1 MTDPRE
7 QIKSILK
14 QGKMTGSWMII
25 GPYGVGKKAFAESLC
40 AFLLTGNWEQK
51 LDFHPDIKWVE
62 RSLTEEEKKETVKA
76 ILAGK
81 EVATTDEG
89 RARKK
94 EITVD
99 DIRDSLKFLSFKSS
113 GSGLRILIINLADEM
128 NENAANA
135 LLKMLEEPHPNTLIL
150 LLCQNTG
157 RLLPT
162 IRSRCRKIILRPL
175 SFDKICEQIRQ
186 IFPDCK
192 DVELIASLCD
202 GSIGL
207 AKDIIEN
214 NGIELYQN
222 ILSLCVPASQL
233 NIEKLCLFTDMM
245 QKNDRAYALMKI
257 FVLNIINE
265 QAKKEARSGTI
276 QAEQWTDLYQEAT
289 ETFRQI
295 DSLYLDKKQF
305 IMKLFLKIAEEIK

>member
-1 MTDPRE
+1 MTDPKE

-25 GPYGVGKKAFAESLC
+25 GPYGVGKKAFAKSLC
-40 AFLLTGNWEQK
+40 AFLLTGNWDYK

-81 EVATTDEG
+81 EVSTSDEG

-99 DIRDSLKFLSFKSS
+99 DIRDALKFLSLKSS
-113 GSGLRILIINLADEM
+113 GKNLRILIVNLADEM

-135 LLKMLEEPHPNTLIL
+135 LLKMLEEPYPNTLIL

-162 IRSRCRKIILRPL
+162 IRSRCRKIMLRPL
-175 SFDKICEQIRQ
+175 PFDEICEQIRRE
-186 IFPDCK
+186 FPNCK
-192 DVELIASLCD
+192 DVELIGALCD

-214 NGIELYQN
+214 QGIELYQTV
-222 ILSLCVPASQL
+222 LSLCVPAGQL
-233 NIEKLCLFTDMM
+233 NIEKLSLFADMM
-245 QKNDRAYALMKI
+245 QKDDTAYALMKI
-257 FVLNIINE
+257 FVLNVINE
-265 QAKKEARSGTI
+265 QAKKEAKAGTL

-289 ETFRQI
+289 QTFRQI
-295 DSLYLDKKQF
+295 DTLYLDKKQF

>member
-1 MTDPRE
+1 MTDPKE
-7 QIKSILK
+7 QINAILK
-14 QGKMTGSWMII
+14 QGKMTGSWMVI
-25 GPYGVGKKAFAESLC
+25 GPYGVGKKAFTKSLC
-40 AFLLTGNWEQK
+40 SFLLTGNWEQK

-81 EVATTDEG
+81 EVSLSDEG

-99 DIRDSLKFLSFKSS
+99 DIRDALKFLSLKSS
-113 GSGLRILIINLADEM
+113 GSGLRILIVNLADEM

-135 LLKMLEEPHPNTLIL
+135 LLKRLEEPYPNTLIL

-162 IRSRCRKIILRPL
+162 IRSRCRKIMLRPL
-175 SFDKICEQIRQ
+175 PFDTICNQIRQ
-186 IFPDCK
+186 NFPACK
-192 DVELIASLCD
+192 DVELIATLCD

-233 NIEKLCLFTDMM
+233 NIEKLSLFADMI
-245 QKNDRAYALMKI
+245 QKDDRAYALMKV

-265 QAKKEARSGTI
+265 QAKKEAKAGTML
-276 QAEQWTDLYQEAT
+276 AEYWTDLYQEAT
-289 ETFRQI
+289 QIFRQI
-295 DSLYLDKKQF
+295 DTLYLDKKQF
-305 IMKLFLKIAEEIK
+305 IMKLFLQIADDIK

>member
-1 MTDPRE
+1 MTDPKE

-25 GPYGVGKKAFAESLC
+25 GPYGVGKKAFAENLC
-40 AFLLTGNWEQK
+40 SFLLTGNWEHK
-51 LDFHPDIKWVE
+51 LDFHPDVKWVE

-81 EVATTDEG
+81 EVSQSDEG

-99 DIRDSLKFLSFKSS
+99 DIRDALKFLSLKSS

-128 NENAANA
+128 NENASNA
-135 LLKMLEEPHPNTLIL
+135 LLKMLEEPYPNTLIL

-162 IRSRCRKIILRPL
+162 IRSRCRKIMLRPL
-175 SFDKICEQIRQ
+175 PLDTICNQIRQ
-186 IFPDCK
+186 NFPACK
-192 DVELIASLCD
+192 DVELIATLCD

-222 ILSLCVPASQL
+222 VLSLCVSASQL
-233 NIEKLCLFTDMM
+233 NIEKLSLFADMI
-245 QKNDRAYALMKI
+245 QKDDRAYALMKVFI
-257 FVLNIINE
+257 LNIINE
-265 QAKKEARSGTI
+265 QAKKEAKAGMI
-276 QAEQWTDLYQEAT
+276 LAEHWTDLYQEAAQI
-289 ETFRQI
+289 FRQI
-295 DSLYLDKKQF
+295 DTLYLDKKQF
-305 IMKLFLKIAEEIK
+305 IMKLFLQIADDIK

>member
-1 MTDPRE
+1 MTDPKE

-25 GPYGVGKKAFAESLC
+25 GPYGVGKKAFAENLC
-40 AFLLTGNWEQK
+40 SFLLTGNWEHK
-51 LDFHPDIKWVE
+51 LDFHPDVKWVE

-81 EVATTDEG
+81 EVSQSDEG

-99 DIRDSLKFLSFKSS
+99 DIRDALKFLSLKSS

-128 NENAANA
+128 NENASNA
-135 LLKMLEEPHPNTLIL
+135 LLKMLEEPYPNTLIL

-162 IRSRCRKIILRPL
+162 IRSRCRKIMLRPL
-175 SFDKICEQIRQ
+175 PLDTICNQIRQ
-186 IFPDCK
+186 NFPDCK
-192 DVELIASLCD
+192 DVELIATLCD

-222 ILSLCVPASQL
+222 VLSLCVPSNQL
-233 NIEKLCLFTDMM
+233 NIEKLILFADMI
-245 QKNDRAYALMKI
+245 QKDEKAYALMKV
-257 FVLNIINE
+257 FVLNLINE
-265 QAKKEARSGTI
+265 QAKKEAKAGTI
-276 QAEQWTDLYQEAT
+276 LAEHWTDLYQET
-289 ETFRQI
+289 TQIFRQI
-295 DSLYLDKKQF
+295 DTLYLDKKQF
-305 IMKLFLKIAEEIK
+305 IMKLFLQIAEDIK

>member
-1 MTDPRE
+1 MTDPKE
-7 QIKSILK
+7 QINAILK

-40 AFLLTGNWEQK
+40 SFLLTGNWEQK
-51 LDFHPDIKWVE
+51 LDFHPDVKWVE

-81 EVATTDEG
+81 EVSQSDEG
-89 RARKK
+89 RAKKK

-99 DIRDSLKFLSFKSS
+99 DIRDALKFLSLKSS
-113 GSGLRILIINLADEM
+113 GSGLRILIVNLADEM

-135 LLKMLEEPHPNTLIL
+135 LLKMLEEPYPNTLIL

-162 IRSRCRKIILRPL
+162 IRSRCRKIMLRPL
-175 SFDKICEQIRQ
+175 PFDTICNQIRQ
-186 IFPDCK
+186 NFPACK
-192 DVELIASLCD
+192 DVELIATLCD
-202 GSIGL
+202 GSMGL

-222 ILSLCVPASQL
+222 VLSLCVPSNQL
-233 NIEKLCLFTDMM
+233 NIEKLSLFADMI
-245 QKNDRAYALMKI
+245 QKDDRAYALMKV

-265 QAKKEARSGTI
+265 QAKKEARAGTML
-276 QAEQWTDLYQEAT
+276 AEHWTDLYQEAAQI
-289 ETFRQI
+289 FRQI
-295 DSLYLDKKQF
+295 DTLYLDKKQF
-305 IMKLFLKIAEEIK
+305 IMKLFLQIADDIK

>member
-1 MTDPRE
+1 MTDPKE

-14 QGKMTGSWMII
+14 KGKMTGSWMII

-40 AFLLTGNWEQK
+40 AFLLTGNWERK
-51 LDFHPDIKWVE
+51 LNFHPDVKWVE

-81 EVATTDEG
+81 EVATSDAE
-89 RARKK
+89 RAKKK

-99 DIRDSLKFLSFKSS
+99 DIREALRFLSLKSS
-113 GSGLRILIINLADEM
+113 GTGLRILIVNLADEM

-135 LLKMLEEPHPNTLIL
+135 ILKMLEEPSPNTLIL

-175 SFDKICEQIRQ
+175 SFEKMCEQIRQ
-186 IFPDCK
+186 QYPTCK

-222 ILSLCVPASQL
+222 ILSLCVPSNHL
-233 NIEKLCLFTDMM
+233 NIEKLSLFADMI
-245 QKNDRAYALMKI
+245 QKDDRAYALMKI

-265 QAKKEARSGTI
+265 RAKKEARIGMM
-276 QAEQWTDLYQEAT
+276 QAEVWTDLYQEVT
-289 ETFRQI
+289 EIFRQI
-295 DSLYLDKKQF
+295 DTLYLDKKQF
-305 IMKLFLKIAEEIK
+305 IMKFFLKIAEEIK

>member
-1 MTDPRE
+1 MTDPKE
-7 QIKSILK
+7 QINSILK

-25 GPYGVGKKAFAESLC
+25 GPYGVGKKAFAKSLC

-81 EVATTDEG
+81 EVSQSDEN

-99 DIRDSLKFLSFKSS
+99 DIRDALKFLSLKSS
-113 GSGLRILIINLADEM
+113 GSKLRILIVNLADEM

-135 LLKMLEEPHPNTLIL
+135 LLKMLEEPYPNTLIL

-175 SFDKICEQIRQ
+175 PFDAICNQIRQ
-186 IFPDCK
+186 NFPTCK
-192 DVELIASLCD
+192 DIELVASLCD

-214 NGIELYQN
+214 QGIELYQN
-222 ILSLCVPASQL
+222 ILSLCTPISQL
-233 NIEKLCLFTDMM
+233 NIEKLSLFADMI
-245 QKNDRAYALMKI
+245 QKDDKSYALMKV
-257 FVLNIINE
+257 FVLNIMTE
-265 QAKKEARSGTI
+265 QAKKEAKAGTI
-276 QAEQWTDLYQEAT
+276 LAERWTGLYQDAT
-289 ETFRQI
+289 QIFRQI
-295 DSLYLDKKQF
+295 DTLYLDKKQF
-305 IMKLFLKIAEEIK
+305 IMKLFLQIAEDIK

>member
-1 MTDPRE
+1 MTDPKE
-7 QIKSILK
+7 QINAILK

-40 AFLLTGNWEQK
+40 SFLLTGNWEQK
-51 LDFHPDIKWVE
+51 LDFHPDVKWVE

-81 EVATTDEG
+81 EVSQSDEG

-99 DIRDSLKFLSFKSS
+99 DIRDALKFLSLKSS
-113 GSGLRILIINLADEM
+113 GSGLRILIVNLADEM

-135 LLKMLEEPHPNTLIL
+135 LLKMLEEPYPNTLIL

-175 SFDKICEQIRQ
+175 PFDTICNQIRQ
-186 IFPDCK
+186 NFPACK
-192 DVELIASLCD
+192 DVELIATLCD

-222 ILSLCVPASQL
+222 VLSLCVPASQL
-233 NIEKLCLFTDMM
+233 NIEKLSLFADMI
-245 QKNDRAYALMKI
+245 QKDDRAYALMKVFI
-257 FVLNIINE
+257 LNIINE
-265 QAKKEARSGTI
+265 QAKKEAKAGMI
-276 QAEQWTDLYQEAT
+276 LAEHWTDLYQEAAQI
-289 ETFRQI
+289 FRQI
-295 DSLYLDKKQF
+295 DTLYLDKKQF
-305 IMKLFLKIAEEIK
+305 IMKLFLQIADDIK

>member
-1 MTDPRE
+1 MTDPKE
-7 QIKSILK
+7 QINAILK
-14 QGKMTGSWMII
+14 QRKMTGSWMII

-40 AFLLTGNWEQK
+40 SFLLTGNWEQK
-51 LDFHPDIKWVE
+51 LDFHPDVKWVE

-81 EVATTDEG
+81 EVSQSDEG

-99 DIRDSLKFLSFKSS
+99 DIRDALKFLSLKSS
-113 GSGLRILIINLADEM
+113 GSGLRILIVNLADEM

-135 LLKMLEEPHPNTLIL
+135 LLKMLEEPYPNTLIL

-162 IRSRCRKIILRPL
+162 IRSRCRKIMLRPL
-175 SFDKICEQIRQ
+175 PFDTICNQIRQ
-186 IFPDCK
+186 NFPACK
-192 DVELIASLCD
+192 DVELIATLCD

-222 ILSLCVPASQL
+222 VLSLCVPASQL
-233 NIEKLCLFTDMM
+233 NIEKLSLFADMI
-245 QKNDRAYALMKI
+245 QKDDRAYALMKVFI
-257 FVLNIINE
+257 LNIINE
-265 QAKKEARSGTI
+265 QAKKEAKAGMI
-276 QAEQWTDLYQEAT
+276 LAEHWTDLYQEAAQI
-289 ETFRQI
+289 FRQI
-295 DSLYLDKKQF
+295 DTLYLDKKQF
-305 IMKLFLKIAEEIK
+305 IMKLFLQIADDIK